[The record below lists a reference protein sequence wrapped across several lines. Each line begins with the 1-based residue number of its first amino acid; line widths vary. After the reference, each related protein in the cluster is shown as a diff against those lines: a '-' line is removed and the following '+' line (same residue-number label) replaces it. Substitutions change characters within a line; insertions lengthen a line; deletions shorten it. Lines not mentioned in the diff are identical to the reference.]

1 MGILYDLFKGLIVI
15 SILSLIHNVFSTNS
29 MAKKALEAHK
39 IGLTSYGSYSR
50 LLTGSSTSW
59 AKLKSPSK

>member
-15 SILSLIHNVFSTNS
+15 SILSLIHHGLSTQS
-29 MAKKALEAHK
+29 TAKKASEVHK
-39 IGLTSYGSYSR
+39 KGLTSYGSYSR